1 MKRFVH
7 LHVHSEYSLLDG
19 ACRINGPKHSSPILD
34 LCKEK
39 GFDAIAVTDHGNM
52 FGIFSFLEH
61 FQPTDIKP
69 IIGSEFYV
77 ANNMKENSKDYFHL
91 VLLAKNLEG
100 YHNLMKLSSFGY
112 TEGFYYKPRI
122 DLELLKKYS
131 GGLIC
136 LSACLAGKIP
146 QLLLA
151 NDYEGAVEYAK
162 TLKGMFDEGDFYIEI
177 QDHNIPEQK
186 QTNPLL
192 VKIARETGVKV
203 VATNDAHYLRKED
216 AEMHD
221 VLLCVQT
228 GHKVEDNDR
237 MRFDSDEFYLK
248 TYDEMYEKFSW
259 IPEALDNTGEIAD
272 KIDFQVQL
280 ENKNYLLPKYETPTG
295 QSTKD
300 FFVDLTWQGIN
311 KRYKEITD
319 EIRER
324 VEYEL
329 DTIIRLG
336 FDKYYLIVWDFIN
349 YSKEI
354 GIPVGPGR
362 GSGVGSIV
370 AYAIGITDVEPLK
383 YHLIFE
389 RFLNAERIS
398 MPDFDID
405 FCFERRKEAIDYVV
419 RKYGEE
425 MVSQIVTFGTMSAK
439 AAVKDVARV
448 YDVSFQEANNWVK
461 AIPDMNKQTLKELI
475 TEGVGNPDVIAL
487 YNSNSVAEKV
497 IDMAIKLEGMPRQ
510 TGKHAAGV
518 VICCDPVS
526 DHCPLQVKEG
536 AVTTQYD
543 KNQIESLGMLKMD
556 FLGLK
561 TLTDID
567 LAKKLIKENTGKEID
582 FDELGYEDSNVFRFI
597 SSGETTCVF
606 QLESGGMCSFMR
618 RLQPQNLEDVIAGI
632 SLYRPGPMQFTGM
645 FIEGKKHPEKIKYLH
660 PMLEPILN
668 VTYGCIVYQE
678 QVMQIARE
686 VAGYSFGGADLL
698 RRAMG
703 KKKIDVM
710 KANKKI
716 FIHGEEKDGNVV
728 IDGAIRR
735 GVDEKVASK
744 LFDQILDFASY
755 AFNKS
760 HATAYAYLSYQTA
773 FLKYYYPLEF
783 VLAII
788 NNRIT
793 AADEVSKYIN
803 HLRDIGKTVLPPDI
817 NESGVKFTIQN
828 NCARFGLMG
837 IKNLGESVLEFIIK
851 DREENGKYSS
861 LTDFINRATLS
872 GINKRAIECLIKGGA
887 LDCLEGTRA
896 GKMAIYE
903 QMMDRALSDK
913 KQISKGQISL
923 FEMFSEEIEDEI
935 KVPEIEEYPRK
946 FLLSYEK
953 EVLGMYISGH
963 PLDDYRN
970 KMGEFDF
977 NTSKLYIDDEEIRM
991 DEEGNEVDEEENSG
1005 KKVDAT
1011 LNNKKIYMA
1020 GLLTN
1025 FKKKLTKKGD
1035 SMGVGTLEDFY
1046 GSVDVIIFPKVFQKI
1061 EKQLAND
1068 IIVKLKGT
1076 VSIRDGESPTIRI
1089 DEMNEWKDKSES
1101 TKSEVKSIKTES
1113 KPHMSVKKPAEEAS
1127 DDFNKT
1133 VYVRIDE
1140 AMEHLVKQVA
1150 AILTLHSGTTK
1161 VRCKSGNKVLEFNER
1176 VKTSDSLLWELEAL
1190 LGKENVFVKNN
1201 NK

>member
-1 MKRFVH
+1 MGRFVH

-19 ACRINGPKHSSPILD
+19 ACRINGPKHSSPLLD

-39 GFDAIAVTDHGNM
+39 GFDSIAITDHGNM
-52 FGIFSFLEH
+52 FGIYSFLEH
-61 FQPTDIKP
+61 FQKTDIKP
-69 IIGSEFYV
+69 IIGSEFYI
-77 ANNMKENSKDYFHL
+77 ASNMHENVKEYFHL
-91 VLLAKNLEG
+91 VLIAKNIEG

-112 TEGFYYKPRI
+112 TDGFYYKPRI
-122 DLELLKKYS
+122 DIELLKQYS
-131 GGLIC
+131 NGLIC

-146 QLLLA
+146 QLLLE

-162 TLKGMFDEGDFYIEI
+162 MLKGMFDEGDFYIEI
-177 QDHNIPEQK
+177 QDHGIPEQK

-192 VKIARETGVKV
+192 VKIAKEIGVKV

-221 VLLCVQT
+221 VLLCIQT
-228 GHKVEDNDR
+228 GHKVEDTDR

-248 TYDEMYEKFSW
+248 SYDEMYENFSW
-259 IPEALDNTGEIAD
+259 IPEALENTCEVAD
-272 KIDFQVQL
+272 KINFQVQL
-280 ENKNYLLPKYETPTG
+280 ENKNYLLPNYKTPTG
-295 QSTKD
+295 QPIKE
-300 FFVDLTWQGIN
+300 FFIELTWKGIRN
-311 KRYKEITD
+311 RYKEVTP
-319 EIRER
+319 EIKER

-349 YSKEI
+349 YSKSI

-370 AYAIGITDVEPLK
+370 AYAIGITDVEPLR

-405 FCFERRKEAIDYVV
+405 FCFERRKEAIDYVI
-419 RKYGEE
+419 REYGEE
-425 MVSQIVTFGTMSAK
+425 KVSQIVTFGTMSAK
-439 AAVKDVARV
+439 AVVKDVARV
-448 YDVSFQEANNWVK
+448 YDVSFQEANDWVK

-475 TEGVGNPDVIAL
+475 TEGVGNPDCIAL
-487 YNSNSVAEKV
+487 YHSNPVAEKV

-526 DHCPLQVKEG
+526 DHCPLQVKDG

-543 KNQIESLGMLKMD
+543 KNQIEALGMLKMD

-567 LAKKLIKENTGKEID
+567 LAKRLIKENTGLTID
-582 FDELGYEDSNVFRFI
+582 FDELGYEDANVFKFI
-597 SSGETTCVF
+597 SSGETMCVF

-645 FIEGKKHPEKIKYLH
+645 FIEGKKHPENIKYLH
-660 PMLEPILN
+660 PLLEPILK

-703 KKKIDVM
+703 KKKLDVM
-710 KANKKI
+710 QANKKI
-716 FIHGEEKDGNVV
+716 FIYGEEKDGKV
-728 IDGAIRR
+728 IDGAIKR
-735 GVDEKVASK
+735 GVSEEIASK

-793 AADEVSKYIN
+793 NAEEVSKYIN

-817 NESGVKFTIQN
+817 NESGVRFTIQN

-837 IKNLGESVLEFIIK
+837 IKNLGESVLEYIIE
-851 DREENGKYSS
+851 DRKANGKFTS
-861 LTDFINRATLS
+861 LMDFISRATPS

-887 LDCLEGTRA
+887 LDCFEGTRA

-903 QMMDRALSDK
+903 QMMDRVQADK
-913 KQISKGQISL
+913 KQVSKGQFSL
-923 FEMFSEEIEDEI
+923 FEMFGDEIEEDI
-935 KVPEIEEYPRK
+935 KVPDMKEYPK
-946 FLLSYEK
+946 KMLLLYEK

-963 PLDDYRN
+963 PLDEFRGR
-970 KMGEFDF
+970 MSEFDF
-977 NTSKLYIDDEEIRM
+977 NTSMLYLDSDENDSEDIEEEII
-991 DEEGNEVDEEENSG
+991 DEADEGNATR
-1005 KKVDAT
+1005 KVDMT
-1011 LNNKKIYMA
+1011 LNNKHIYMA

-1046 GSVDVIIFPKVFQKI
+1046 GSVDVIVFPKVFQKI

-1068 IIVKLKGT
+1068 IIVKVKGV

-1089 DEMNEWKDKSES
+1089 DSMMEWKDD
-1101 TKSEVKSIKTES
+1101 TEQ
-1113 KPHMSVKKPAEEAS
+1113 VEEKKAEAVAPVVEEEIE
-1127 DDFNKT
+1127 DRYNDKNT
-1133 VYVRIDE
+1133 IIYLRIDE
-1140 AMEHLVKQVA
+1140 SMQYLVSQVA
-1150 AILTLHSGTTK
+1150 QILAMHKGLARVRLKLGNKLLEFPEK
-1161 VRCKSGNKVLEFNER
+1161 VRA
-1176 VKTSDSLLWELEAL
+1176 SDTLLWELEAK
-1190 LGKENVFVKNN
+1190 LGRENVVIK
-1201 NK
+1201 K

>member
-19 ACRINGPKHSSPILD
+19 ACRIVGPKHTSPLFD
-34 LCKEK
+34 TCKAK

-52 FGIFSFLEH
+52 FGIYSFLET
-61 FQPTDIKP
+61 FQGSGIKP

-77 ANNMKENSKDYFHL
+77 ATNMHENTKEYFHL
-91 VLLAKNLEG
+91 VLLAKNIEG

-131 GGLIC
+131 SGLIC

-146 QLLLA
+146 QLLLG
-151 NDYEGAVEYAK
+151 NDYEGAVKYAK
-162 TLKGMFDEGDFYIEI
+162 TLMSMFDDGDFYIEI
-177 QDHNIPEQK
+177 QDHGILDQK
-186 QTNPLL
+186 RVNPLL
-192 VKIARETGVKV
+192 VKMARELGVKV
-203 VATNDAHYLRKED
+203 VATNDAHYLNKED

-228 GHKVEDNDR
+228 GHKVDDVDR
-237 MRFDSDEFYLK
+237 MRFETDEFYLK
-248 TYDEMYEKFSW
+248 TYDEMLETFSW
-259 IPEALDNTGEIAD
+259 IPEALDNTCEVAD
-272 KIDFQVQL
+272 KIDFTVQL
-280 ENKNYLLPKYETPTG
+280 QNKNYLLPKYVPPTG
-295 QSTKD
+295 QSTRD
-300 FFVDLTWQGIN
+300 FFVDLTWEGIR
-311 KRYKEITD
+311 KRYKEITP
-319 EIRER
+319 EIKER

-329 DTIIRLG
+329 DTIIKLG

-349 YSKEI
+349 YSKSI

-370 AYAIGITDVEPLK
+370 AYAIGITDVEPLR

-461 AIPDMNKQTLKELI
+461 AIPDINKQTLKELI
-475 TEGVGNPDVIAL
+475 TEGVGNPDVIEL
-487 YNSNSVAEKV
+487 YNSNTMAQKV

-518 VICCDPVS
+518 VICCDPVYE
-526 DHCPLQVKEG
+526 HCPLQVKEG

-543 KNQIESLGMLKMD
+543 KNQIEALGMLKMD

-567 LAKKLIKENTGKEID
+567 LAKRMIKEHTGEVID
-582 FDELGYEDSNVFRFI
+582 FDKLGYEDPNVFKFI

-606 QLESGGMCSFMR
+606 QLESGGMCAFMR
-618 RLQPQNLEDVIAGI
+618 RLQPQNIEDVIAGI

-645 FIEGKKHPEKIKYLH
+645 FIEGKKHPESITYLH
-660 PMLEPILN
+660 PSLEPILT

-686 VAGYSFGGADLL
+686 IAGYSFGGADLL

-703 KKKIDVM
+703 KKKKEILE
-710 KANKKI
+710 ANKKI
-716 FIHGEEKDGNVV
+716 FIYGEEEDGKIVV
-728 IDGAIRR
+728 DGAIRR
-735 GVDEKVASK
+735 GVDEETASK

-773 FLKYYYPLEF
+773 FLKYYYPLEL

-793 AADEVSKYIN
+793 SADEVSKYIN

-817 NESGVKFTIQN
+817 NESGVRFTIQN
-828 NCARFGLMG
+828 DSARFGLMG
-837 IKNLGESVLEFIIK
+837 IKNLGESVLEYIIDERNK
-851 DREENGKYSS
+851 NGKYTS
-861 LTDFINRATLS
+861 LNDFIDRATPS

-896 GKMAIYE
+896 GKMAVYE
-903 QMMDRALSDK
+903 QMMDRAAQDK
-913 KQISKGQISL
+913 KRVSQGQISL
-923 FEMFSEEIEDEI
+923 FDMFGDEMQDEI
-935 KVPEIEEYPRK
+935 KVPSVKEYPK
-946 FLLSYEK
+946 KMLLSFEK
-953 EVLGMYISGH
+953 EVLGMYVSGH
-963 PLDDYRN
+963 PLDEFRSR
-970 KMGEFDF
+970 MGQFDF
-977 NTSKLYIDDEEIRM
+977 NTSMLYIEKDEEVADDEE
-991 DEEGNEVDEEENSG
+991 DVEEDTSSRQVD
-1005 KKVDAT
+1005 VT

-1020 GLLTN
+1020 GLLSN

-1046 GSVDVIIFPKVFQKI
+1046 GYVDVIIFPKVFQKLDKI
-1061 EKQLAND
+1061 END
-1068 IIVKLKGT
+1068 IIVKIHGT
-1076 VSIRDGESPTIRI
+1076 VSIRDGESPTIRVDDI
-1089 DEMNEWKDKSES
+1089 EEWKDEEKVEP
-1101 TKSEVKSIKTES
+1101 KEEKKVVVK
-1113 KPHMSVKKPAEEAS
+1113 VEEEEEISAV
-1127 DDFNKT
+1127 
-1133 VYVRIDE
+1133 VYVRIDASME
-1140 AMEHLVKQVA
+1140 YLTKKVASVLAM
-1150 AILTLHSGTTK
+1150 HSGSSVVKCQIGKKLLAFNEK
-1161 VRCKSGNKVLEFNER
+1161 VRVTDALI
-1176 VKTSDSLLWELEAL
+1176 WELEAL
-1190 LGKENVFVKNN
+1190 LGKENVLVKNIT
-1201 NK
+1201 K